1 MLCAGA
7 SELSVSQWSSL
18 FAEKGLGL
26 SKTMG
31 DIAGPMFFAIMMG
44 CSRVFYGKHGD
55 KIDIDR
61 FTTYSSIL
69 CIFSYLFISLIP
81 SPVINLLACG
91 TCGMS
96 VGIMWPGTFSKAS
109 ATLKTGGT
117 AMFALLAL
125 AGDLGCSAGPTLVG
139 LISDAHNENI
149 KLGILV
155 AILFPVGFILTWKL
169 LTKMKKKSDYSKES
183 EGAKV
188 TETDVI

>member
-1 MLCAGA
+1 
-7 SELSVSQWSSL
+7 
-18 FAEKGLGL
+18 
-26 SKTMG
+26 
-31 DIAGPMFFAIMMG
+31 
-44 CSRVFYGKHGD
+44 
-55 KIDIDR
+55 
-61 FTTYSSIL
+61 
-69 CIFSYLFISLIP
+69 
-81 SPVINLLACG
+81 
-91 TCGMS
+91 
-96 VGIMWPGTFSKAS
+96 
-109 ATLKTGGT
+109 
-117 AMFALLAL
+117 MFALLAL